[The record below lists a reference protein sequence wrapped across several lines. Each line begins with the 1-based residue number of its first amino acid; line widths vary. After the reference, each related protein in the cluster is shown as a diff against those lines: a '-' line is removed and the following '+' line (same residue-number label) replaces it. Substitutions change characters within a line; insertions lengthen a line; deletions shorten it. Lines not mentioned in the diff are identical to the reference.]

1 MNRLHPPL
9 TPHDSDN
16 QTFAK
21 SSTRCPVCNALLLL
35 VVFGKVKIFTT
46 SCKERLVEEV
56 RLVEKE
62 RVVEFLLSP
71 MGGDLQVF
79 SE

>member
-1 MNRLHPPL
+1 MNRLHPSL

-21 SSTRCPVCNALLLL
+21 SSTLCPVCNALLLL
-35 VVFGKVKIFTT
+35 VVFGKVNIFTA
-46 SCKERLVEEV
+46 SCKE

-71 MGGDLQVF
+71 MDGDLQVF

>member
-1 MNRLHPPL
+1 MNRLHPTI
-9 TPHDSDN
+9 TPHDPDN

-21 SSTRCPVCNALLLL
+21 FYTLCPVCNALLLL
-35 VVFGKVKIFTT
+35 VVFRKVNIFTA
-46 SCKERLVEEV
+46 SCKERLVEKV
-56 RLVEKE
+56 

-71 MGGDLQVF
+71 MGGHLQVF